1 MNLEA
6 LIIKITELQKEVDIL
21 EADPI
26 AVIERASK
34 DQDYWLLNHC
44 FESEGTEENKDSV
57 DARHYSLYNYF
68 TDEKQCEAVAK
79 HIRESFLF
87 MRKAIEFADGY
98 EFVVSGDN
106 CWCEFE
112 GGEFGHDFTDEYQV
126 PTTVYMS
133 EQNAILFAVWC
144 NEHKK
149 ELGYE

>member
-6 LIIKITELQKEVDIL
+6 LKIKIAELQKEVEIL
-21 EADPI
+21 EAEPV

-34 DQDYWLLNHC
+34 DGMYWII
-44 FESEGTEENKDSV
+44 GEELVPMKTSDTSHGL
-57 DARHYSLYNYF
+57 DDLRFRLYNYF
-68 TDEKQCEAVAK
+68 TDKKQCKAVAK
-79 HIRESFLF
+79 HIRESLLF